1 MKVKTFDVASSVIEE
16 ANKRFSA
23 LWQPDGEKYKI
34 FEEYCGA
41 IDGLIE
47 EFGGES
53 VEVEVD
59 ETNMGIR
66 IQIEVSDMTI
76 ESPQHK
82 YFALAQRAVSFGF
95 AATES
100 GAMAV
105 EFVFPSIWVRK
116 A

>member
-1 MKVKTFDVASSVIEE
+1 
-16 ANKRFSA
+16 
-23 LWQPDGEKYKI
+23 
-34 FEEYCGA
+34 
-41 IDGLIE
+41 
-47 EFGGES
+47 
-53 VEVEVD
+53 
-59 ETNMGIR
+59 
-66 IQIEVSDMTI
+66 MTI

-105 EFVFPSIWVRK
+105 EFVFPSIWERK